1 MQVCFILWWITT
13 CIAQLMAT
21 NITAGRLYHIRFVH
35 VVFCRVKKM
44 FTSHFIFSWR
54 HVEFSFLHFAKFVD
68 SRHYHFVSSFS
79 SRLFFYSPFFFEHH
93 NWDIGQQARFLERQN
108 TFDQKKKKKKRRY
121 HSNPLFN
128 LVKDGNPTGWTL

>member
-79 SRLFFYSPFFFEHH
+79 SRLFFLFPFFFWTSQLGYWTAGPISRKTEYI
-93 NWDIGQQARFLERQN
+93 WP
-108 TFDQKKKKKKRRY
+108 KKKKKRRY